1 MLSGKPGTAAVSS
14 SQANPGYT
22 YCFGKWCQRDEEIL
36 SMQSGDKKSLVL
48 SQRMEGRV
56 TCNQEINLAFVTRMA
71 CARAARGYEDT
82 GGIKHN

>member
-1 MLSGKPGTAAVSS
+1 
-14 SQANPGYT
+14 
-22 YCFGKWCQRDEEIL
+22 
-36 SMQSGDKKSLVL
+36 MQSGDKKSLVL